1 MLRIYDTLTG
11 QVEEIAPA
19 RGLRMYAC
27 APPVHRRADLGDLRP
42 ALLSD
47 LIRRV
52 LERHRVRMVVCL
64 GVDDVGCPVESA
76 RAYEEASAR
85 DAAALNLRSPEL
97 SPRAAEH
104 AGEVVELVAALVE
117 RGHAYAADGGW
128 VFFDS
133 AGSPSYGELSG
144 EKDPNGGDGF
154 PHDGERSPHDGGDG
168 FPHDGPE
175 RRRPADWVL
184 WRPADGEAAWDSPWG
199 RGVPGPHVACSAMS
213 SRRLGDR
220 VDIQTGGT
228 ELIFPHHEAMR
239 AQSDAAAGHEVV
251 RRWAHSAGLAP
262 GGSAPGPDGVTPG
275 DGPRELAEVAEAGLD
290 PLAVRLA
297 FLQHHYRGPLD
308 LTWDV
313 LRAADG
319 TLRRLRARVAEWSES
334 PSAPMAAAYVRRAE
348 SALDDDLDTPAA
360 LRVLEELERDD
371 SVPPG
376 AKFESF
382 LHLDHVLA
390 LDLPADI
397 GKPRP

>member
-133 AGSPSYGELSG
+133 LRLSLVRRAVRGE
-144 EKDPNGGDGF
+144 
-154 PHDGERSPHDGGDG
+154 
-168 FPHDGPE
+168 GPE
-175 RRRPADWVL
+175 RRGWIPPRRGAVPARRRGWIPPRRAGAAAPGRLGAVAARGRRGGLGLAVGGAECPARTSRARRCRRGGWATGSTSRPA
-184 WRPADGEAAWDSPWG
+184 
-199 RGVPGPHVACSAMS
+199 
-213 SRRLGDR
+213 
-220 VDIQTGGT
+220 
-228 ELIFPHHEAMR
+228 
-239 AQSDAAAGHEVV
+239 
-251 RRWAHSAGLAP
+251 AP
-262 GGSAPGPDGVTPG
+262 S
-275 DGPRELAEVAEAGLD
+275 
-290 PLAVRLA
+290 
-297 FLQHHYRGPLD
+297 
-308 LTWDV
+308 
-313 LRAADG
+313 
-319 TLRRLRARVAEWSES
+319 
-334 PSAPMAAAYVRRAE
+334 
-348 SALDDDLDTPAA
+348 
-360 LRVLEELERDD
+360 
-371 SVPPG
+371 
-376 AKFESF
+376 
-382 LHLDHVLA
+382 
-390 LDLPADI
+390 
-397 GKPRP
+397 